1 MQAPNQKSRSWII
14 NCSRLMIWV
23 LAALYITVEGREIT
37 QLRQLTTFS
46 IFAVLFVV
54 GSFQINVSRLLLSV
68 NASLRKAASD
78 AYRASI
84 RMFLASLLAVI
95 DGCMDVVISEV
106 STNIAPIL
114 APLLLLG
121 WLVNLACIGLALW
134 SMEIFLTVIK
144 PALTLNDSGWKIN
157 SNKN

>member
-1 MQAPNQKSRSWII
+1 MQALNQKSRSWII
-14 NCSRLMIWV
+14 HCSRLMIWA
-23 LAALYITVEGREIT
+23 LAALYLIVEGREIT

-68 NASLRKAASD
+68 SSRKEASD

-95 DGCMDVVISEV
+95 DGCMDVAISGMTASV
-106 STNIAPIL
+106 T
-114 APLLLLG
+114 PLLPPRILG
-121 WLVNLACIGLALW
+121 LSWDHDRREIQLVDQIEQ
-134 SMEIFLTVIK
+134 EIHLMVSSQPVTR
-144 PALTLNDSGWKIN
+144 
-157 SNKN
+157 

>member
-14 NCSRLMIWV
+14 HCSRLMIWA
-23 LAALYITVEGREIT
+23 LAALYLIVEGREIT

-68 NASLRKAASD
+68 SSRKEASD

-95 DGCMDVVISEV
+95 DGCMDVAISGMTASV
-106 STNIAPIL
+106 T
-114 APLLLLG
+114 PLLPPRILG
-121 WLVNLACIGLALW
+121 LSWDHDRREIQLVDQIEQ
-134 SMEIFLTVIK
+134 EIHLMVSSQPVTR
-144 PALTLNDSGWKIN
+144 
-157 SNKN
+157 

>member
-1 MQAPNQKSRSWII
+1 MQAPKKQSRSWLIQG
-14 NCSRLMIWV
+14 SRLMIWA
-23 LAALYITVEGREIT
+23 LAALYLIVEGREIT

-68 NASLRKAASD
+68 SSRKEASD

-95 DGCMDVVISEV
+95 DGCMDVAISGMTAV
-106 STNIAPIL
+106 DRP
-114 APLLLLG
+114 
-121 WLVNLACIGLALW
+121 
-134 SMEIFLTVIK
+134 
-144 PALTLNDSGWKIN
+144 
-157 SNKN
+157 